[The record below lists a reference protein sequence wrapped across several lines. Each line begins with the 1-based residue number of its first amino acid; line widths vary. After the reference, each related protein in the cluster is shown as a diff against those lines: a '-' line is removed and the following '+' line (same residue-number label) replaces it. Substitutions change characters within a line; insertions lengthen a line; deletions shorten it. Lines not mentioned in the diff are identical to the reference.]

1 MKSFILVGSCKVLCK
16 FSWQVFV
23 GKILENFIMKLPRV
37 YQDSLNKLLYCYGIW
52 ILESFYNDLMKI
64 TLSQSFVQ
72 TLRASWEETVK
83 PSERLWGFYSL
94 KMPVSFVLISQ
105 CEVLHKWFFTQV
117 NNNLMKSN
125 YTRKRT

>member
-16 FSWQVFV
+16 FSLQVFV

-105 CEVLHKWFFTQV
+105 CEVLHKSFFTQV

>member
-16 FSWQVFV
+16 FSLKVFV

-37 YQDSLNKLLYCYGIW
+37 YQDSLNKLLYSYGIW
-52 ILESFYNDLMKI
+52 ILESFYNDLIKI

-72 TLRASWEETVK
+72 TLLASWEETVK

-105 CEVLHKWFFTQV
+105 CEVLHKSFFTQV
-117 NNNLMKSN
+117 NNNSMKSN

>member
-16 FSWQVFV
+16 FSLQVFV

-72 TLRASWEETVK
+72 TLRVSWEETVK